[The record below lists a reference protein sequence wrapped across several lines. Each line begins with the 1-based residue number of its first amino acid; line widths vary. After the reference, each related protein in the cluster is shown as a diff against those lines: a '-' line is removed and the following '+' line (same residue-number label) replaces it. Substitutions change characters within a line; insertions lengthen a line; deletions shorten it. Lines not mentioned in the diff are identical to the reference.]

1 MTPKTRNILLRSA
14 LTIVLAPIVCTVLAA
29 VALYLPPVQNWA
41 VHTASKYA
49 SETTGMKISIDEVR
63 LSFPL
68 NLSLN
73 KVRCLKQN
81 TQLPQK
87 LDTIADIEKAVV
99 DVKLLPLLDNEVK
112 VNALEVNNAVFNTDD
127 FIAETVVK
135 GHVGRLILTNDSHD
149 TSDSPVAG
157 VNLNHTNA
165 SIKDVIIDN
174 ANVDIAMTDSTSDE
188 DTTKT
193 PTPWVIAVK
202 GLKLNQS
209 SVTFHMPGDT
219 MSVRADIGSCKAT
232 RGFFNLRT
240 ADYTLQN
247 ATLENSAVRYDQ
259 NYQPH
264 SATLPDLNHIAL
276 SDLNL
281 SIDSIS
287 YNKAK
292 GTSLALRSGSVRE
305 KSGFAINSLK
315 GNVLLDSAHVKANVQ
330 MATPTSHIS
339 LNTDTQFS
347 AFSTENADAR
357 SDKEDAN
364 SNKDSAPGTFWLD
377 VDAAISHEDLTRYAF
392 PMAQLPQ
399 TLLNA
404 WPRQTLTIKGSATGN
419 LSHLDLHN
427 LKAELPTAFAIDAH
441 GETSGFMDLASNPFS
456 PNFKAHINTVLNTYN
471 LNFVKAML
479 PAATAS
485 SFNIPYVNAKADIN
499 AHGAQYD
506 ATFDVNESLGNN
518 TPKGHARGNASVNAA
533 TMTYDTSLKAENI
546 NVKHFVPT
554 LDADGFTG
562 QLTAS
567 GQGTNVYSHATTM
580 QAQAEISQFRYGAYD
595 LNNVKATANLLN
607 GHAYTDIDARN
618 SLINGTIKL
627 DALMQRDLSDM
638 TITADLGKMDLQR
651 LQLTQNPLTVSL
663 CGHMDVATDT
673 KEYYK
678 AQGFVSDITLRDSA
692 NTYRPNDI
700 SLDALTRKDT
710 TALRLSCGDFKTN
723 LHARGGYR
731 WLLGCTDRMIGVL
744 ARHFA
749 SRSID
754 QAAMR
759 DAFPYMS
766 LQLHSGKENP
776 FYRLAKFYGLDFNYI
791 DANINTSRED
801 GINGTLEL
809 NGLATQGYQFDTLTA
824 QIESRNDPMEIRYKA
839 HMQNS
844 KSNDYVFDAYLDG
857 EVLEHGISIN
867 TKLYDNG
874 NKLAMQLGAIATMV
888 EQGIN
893 IQLTPHKPVL
903 GYETFTLNDSNYIL
917 LGHHGHVSANVD
929 LIADNGTG
937 IKIYSADNDKIDLA
951 YTNDEAS
958 PADAQENA
966 SGEQAPLQDITL
978 SINHLNIGKIV
989 SVLPYAPKMQGF
1001 LDGDFHVIQ
1010 AADESL
1016 TLSSDVT
1023 VNNMVYEGCHIGNL
1037 GSQITYIPK
1046 TDGSH
1051 YVNGILLLDDK
1062 EISTIEGSY
1071 NFNTSAIDANMTLMK
1086 FPMAIANGFIPDQ
1099 ILGLEGT
1106 ADGTLTVQGTTRAPM
1121 VNGEVFLENAS
1132 IISVPYGVNMKFDDD
1147 PVRIQNSKLLFENF
1161 QVYGY
1166 NNQPLV
1172 ARGFLDFS
1180 DTEHINLDL
1189 RMKAE
1194 NFLLIDAKENH
1205 RSEAYGK
1212 LYVNFYALMR
1222 GELSKLQVLGKMDV
1236 LPSTNLY
1243 YVLRDSPLSTDNRM
1257 RDLVTFTDFSAEDP
1271 INIVRPTVEGMNV
1284 NFTVSVK
1291 EGAEVTCWL
1300 NSNHSNYLNAIGEG
1314 DLRFGIHGEE
1324 TTLTGRYT
1332 ISYGEMKYTLPIVPL
1347 KTFTISDGSYL
1358 EFTGNMMNP
1367 GLNITAVEEKRATCD
1382 VSGVQQIVTFKTG
1395 VKLSKTLNDMGIE
1408 FIISAPE
1415 NQTITEQLA
1424 KCSIEERGKLA
1435 VTMLTTGMYLQDGNT
1450 SSFSMNSAL
1459 NSFLQ
1464 SEINQIAGN
1473 ALKTVDMSFGM
1484 DNSTDENGNI
1494 HTDYTFKFA
1503 KRFWNNRL
1511 AISVGGKVS
1520 TGPDVSG
1527 QNKSFFDNVDLQYRL
1542 SDASSRYLQLFYK
1555 RSVYDF
1561 LEGYVGQY
1569 GAGYMWKKKLQTL
1582 GEMFHATK
1590 QPAAPSDTTKH
1601 QATPA
1606 DTTKTK

>member
-1 MTPKTRNILLRSA
+1 MTQKTRRILLHSA
-14 LTIVLAPIVCTVLAA
+14 LTIVLTPIVCTMLAA
-29 VALYLPPVQNWA
+29 VALYMPPIQNWA
-41 VHTASKYA
+41 AHTASQYA
-49 SETTGMKISIDEVR
+49 SEATGMKIHVDEVR

-68 NLSLN
+68 NLNLN

-81 TQLPQK
+81 EQLPQK
-87 LDTIADIEKAVV
+87 IDTIADIEKAVV
-99 DVKLLPLLDNEVK
+99 DVKLLPLLDNNVE
-112 VNALEVNNAVFNTDD
+112 VNALEVNNAIFNTDD
-127 FIAETVVK
+127 FIAETVIK
-135 GHVGRLILTNDSHD
+135 GRVGRLLLTNNAA
-149 TSDSPVAG
+149 PVAG
-157 VNLNHTNA
+157 VNMNTSAA
-165 SIKDVIIDN
+165 SIRNVIIDN
-174 ANVDIAMTDSTSDE
+174 ANVDIAMTDSTSQE
-188 DTTKT
+188 DTTQAA
-193 PTPWVIAVK
+193 TPWVITVK
-202 GLKLNQS
+202 GLTLTSS

-219 MSVRADIGSCKAT
+219 MSVKADIGTCKAT

-247 ATLENSAVRYDQ
+247 ASLENTSILYDQ

-264 SATLPDLNHIAL
+264 STTLPDLNHIAL

-281 SIDSIS
+281 CIDSIS
-287 YNKAK
+287 HNKEN
-292 GTSLALRSGSVRE
+292 GTRLSLKSGSVRE

-315 GNVLLDSAHVKANVQ
+315 GNILLDSTHVNANVQ
-330 MATPTSHIS
+330 LATPTSHVS
-339 LNTDTQFS
+339 VNTDTQFS
-347 AFSTENADAR
+347 AFSTESDDAPN
-357 SDKEDAN
+357 D
-364 SNKDSAPGTFWLD
+364 APGTFWID
-377 VDAAISHEDLTRYAF
+377 IDAAISHEDLTRYAF
-392 PMAQLPQ
+392 HMAQLPQ

-404 WPRQTLTIKGSATGN
+404 WPHQTLTIKGSATGN
-419 LSHLDLHN
+419 TSHLDLHN

-441 GETSGFMDLASNPFS
+441 GETSGFMDLANNPFS
-456 PNFKAHINTVLNTYN
+456 QNFKAHLNTDLHTYN

-485 SFNIPYVNAKADIN
+485 SFNIPSINAKADIN
-499 AHGAQYD
+499 AHGAQYNT
-506 ATFDVNESLGNN
+506 TFDIKES
-518 TPKGHARGNASVNAA
+518 KGYARGNASLNAA
-533 TMTYDTSLKAENI
+533 TMTYDTHLKAENL
-546 NVKHFVPT
+546 NVRHFIPT
-554 LDADGFTG
+554 LDAGNFSG
-562 QLTAS
+562 QLTAR
-567 GQGTNVYSHATTM
+567 GQGTDIYSHATTM
-580 QAQAEISQFRYGAYD
+580 QAEAEINQFRYGAYD

-607 GHAYTDIDARN
+607 GHAYADINAQN
-618 SLINGTIKL
+618 SIINGSIAL
-627 DALMQRDLSDM
+627 DALMQKDLSDM
-638 TITADLGKMDLQR
+638 TVSADLGKLDLNR
-651 LQLTQNPLTVSL
+651 LQLTENPLTVSL
-663 CGHMDVATDT
+663 CGHMDLATDT
-673 KEYYK
+673 KDYYK
-678 AQGFVSDITLRDSA
+678 AAGFVSDITLRDSA
-692 NTYRPNDI
+692 NTYRPDDI
-700 SLDALTRKDT
+700 TIDALTRKDT
-710 TALRLSCGDFKTN
+710 TALKLQCGDFKTH

-731 WLLGCTDRMIGVL
+731 WLLGCTDRMIAVL
-744 ARHFA
+744 AKHFA

-759 DAFPYMS
+759 DAFPYMTLS
-766 LQLHSGKENP
+766 LHSGKNNP

-809 NGLATQGYQFDTLTA
+809 NGLATQGYKLDTLTA
-824 QIESRNDPMEIRYKA
+824 KIESSNDPLEMRYKA
-839 HMQNS
+839 HLQNS
-844 KSNDYVFDAYLDG
+844 KSNDYIFDAYLDG

-867 TKLYDNG
+867 TKLYDNA
-874 NKLAMQLGAIATMV
+874 NKLAMQIGAVATMV
-888 EQGIN
+888 EKGIN
-893 IQLTPHKPVL
+893 IQLTPHRPVL

-917 LGHHGHVSANVD
+917 LGRHGHVSANVD
-929 LIADNGTG
+929 LLADNGTG
-937 IKIYSADNDKIDLA
+937 IKIYSADNDKTDLA
-951 YTNDEAS
+951 AITAVPDEYTTQDNGGNTTQDNGEDALT
-958 PADAQENA
+958 ADTQT
-966 SGEQAPLQDITL
+966 QDLLQDITL

-989 SVLPYAPKMQGF
+989 SVLPYAPKVQGF

-1037 GSQITYIPK
+1037 ASQLTYIPK

-1051 YVNGILLLDDK
+1051 YVNGLLLLDDK
-1062 EISTIEGSY
+1062 EIGTIEGSY
-1071 NFNTSAIDANMTLMK
+1071 NFNTTAIDANMKLMQ

-1099 ILGLEGT
+1099 IVGLEGT
-1106 ADGTLTVQGTTRAPM
+1106 ADGTLTIAGTTRAPM

-1172 ARGFLDFS
+1172 ASGYLDFS
-1180 DTEHINLDL
+1180 DTEHMKLDL
-1189 RMKAE
+1189 KMKAE
-1194 NFLLIDAKENH
+1194 NFLLIDAKENR

-1212 LYVNFYALMR
+1212 LFVNFYALMR

-1243 YVLRDSPLSTDNRM
+1243 YILKDSPLSTDNRM
-1257 RDLVTFTDFSAEDP
+1257 KDLVTFTDFTAEDP

-1300 NSNHSNYLNAIGEG
+1300 NSNHSNYLNALGEG
-1314 DLRFGIHGEE
+1314 DLRFGIRGDE

-1332 ISYGEMKYTLPIVPL
+1332 INYGEMKYTLPIVPL
-1347 KTFTISDGSYL
+1347 KTFTIADGSYL
-1358 EFTGNMMNP
+1358 EFTGDMMNP
-1367 GLNITAVEEKRATCD
+1367 RLNITATEEKRATCD
-1382 VSGVQQIVTFKTG
+1382 VSGVQQIVTFNTG

-1424 KCSIEERGKLA
+1424 KCSMEERSKLA

-1464 SEINQIAGN
+1464 SEINQIAGS

-1542 SDASSRYLQLFYK
+1542 SDTSSRYLQLFYK

-1582 GEMFHATK
+1582 GEMFHGTK
-1590 QPAAPSDTTKH
+1590 LQPTPSDTTRRQTTPSDTTK
-1601 QATPA
+1601 
-1606 DTTKTK
+1606 TK